1 MRKAMLGL
9 FGFTPS
15 PVSRKSKYVLLTEA
29 SITII
34 GHQSGSTCLIPSCIP
49 LDPSKN
55 AQLLGH
61 IQLFMVIYP
70 YGLSCLVSIKMSILT
85 KLAWSPDSTFHE
97 FTIVAITRNI
107 DQVTCLG
114 ALIKS
119 PLSDN
124 ILFFNFGLT
133 TKIKKQNAE
142 QTDNKSHAPF
152 ILHLIILPYLL
163 LTS

>member
-1 MRKAMLGL
+1 MFNPTL
-9 FGFTPS
+9 
-15 PVSRKSKYVLLTEA
+15 
-29 SITII
+29 
-34 GHQSGSTCLIPSCIP
+34 IP

-114 ALIKS
+114 TLIKS